1 MAAAS
6 LLGSRPAGSC
16 ERGSWRQAT
25 SAMPPRAEMSY
36 PSATLQEPARCP
48 RPLPSMVRKAPR
60 GLRPSARRRWRSI
73 FDCSRAY
80 IGKLEAEGVIQR
92 QGDAFPLDQPAL
104 LTCDICGVVLTH
116 LSNLPARC
124 APHGDLAIRRNMERR
139 PWVSYSLACIY
150 SLKRSEPRPSRRLAS
165 DRLDPPLYW
174 HL

>member
-1 MAAAS
+1 MDLTILLRACEEVMAAAS
-6 LLGSRPAGSC
+6 LLGSRPAGSY

-92 QGDAFPLDQPAL
+92 QGDGFPLDQSRVAYLRYLRRESRRSPRGDAAVNPGLHAVASDL
-104 LTCDICGVVLTH
+104 LV
-116 LSNLPARC
+116 LPAAFTKRKT
-124 APHGDLAIRRNMERR
+124 GRRR
-139 PWVSYSLACIY
+139 AQ
-150 SLKRSEPRPSRRLAS
+150 PR
-165 DRLDPPLYW
+165 
-174 HL
+174 